1 MKNAFK
7 LCGIVMAL
15 SSPFTQAES
24 LLRLTCD
31 DEDAGAV
38 ATLNGREVGTC
49 PADIFIPEGSYQV
62 RVVKTLS
69 GNREQVFE
77 TQITLIEGQ
86 PKSVS
91 VDLSDPQL
99 TAEAAQLQAR
109 DKAMRTL
116 TLAQSG
122 DVEAMTTMSKLYYYG
137 EGVERSPAN
146 AKIWGEKAIDQR
158 KKQEFELQ
166 LRNAMAGNK
175 DSMLTVAALY
185 DQGEGVEKDPVQAI
199 SWRQRSH
206 ALEVEEQL
214 NNHQFF
220 STTKAAAASTDGT
233 ITAATG
239 FTTLAPLMIL
249 SDVIASPTVTTE
261 REAIKNSAVLR
272 PSAWAKPDSMIA
284 KVAQLSES
292 LVAQK

>member
-1 MKNAFK
+1 
-7 LCGIVMAL
+7 MAL

-77 TQITLIEGQ
+77 TQIILIEGQ

-91 VDLSDPQL
+91 VDLSEPQL

-214 NNHQFF
+214 NNHRFF
-220 STTKAAAASTDGT
+220 DMTRRGAENPNNQNFSGVTL
-233 ITAATG
+233 
-239 FTTLAPLMIL
+239 FTTVAPTMIFL
-249 SDVIASPTVTTE
+249 DVITSPTVTTE